1 MTSFLTQ
8 LAQPAR
14 LILDGAT
21 GTELHRRGID
31 TGLPLWSANAL
42 LTAEGRR
49 ALRQIHLDYLRAG
62 ADILTANTFRTH
74 GRTLAKSSHG
84 GQARE
89 LTARAV
95 RLAREAIAEHASPAP
110 LFVAGSIAPLEDCY
124 TPALVPP
131 QAECQTEHRQMAE
144 HLAEAGA
151 DLLLVET
158 MNTIREAV
166 AAAEAAT
173 TTGLPTLVSF
183 VCSADGRLLSGETIA
198 EAARAVAPLHPAAI
212 GVNCAPTHTLAAPLG
227 ELRAA
232 APHHVPLIAYGNIGY
247 ADDAQGWVNTDAVDP
262 VAYASYATAWP
273 VHILGGCC
281 GTTPEHIRHL
291 RTRIAR

>member
-1 MTSFLTQ
+1 MTSFLSQ

-42 LTAEGRR
+42 LTDEGRR
-49 ALRQIHLDYLRAG
+49 TLRQIHLDYLRAG

-74 GRTLAKSSHG
+74 GRTLAKSGHG

-110 LFVAGSIAPLEDCY
+110 QFVAGSIAPLEDCY

-131 QAECQTEHRQMAE
+131 QAECQTEHHRMAE

-173 TTGLPTLVSF
+173 ATGLPTLVSF
-183 VCSADGRLLSGETIA
+183 VCGADGWLLSGETIA
-198 EAARAVAPLHPAAI
+198 DATRAVAPLNPAAI
-212 GVNCAPTHTLAAPLG
+212 GVNCGPAHTLAAPLG

-232 APHHVPLIAYGNIGY
+232 APHVPLIAYGNIGY

-262 VAYASYATAWP
+262 AAYVSYAIAWP

-291 RTRIAR
+291 RTRIVR

>member
-1 MTSFLTQ
+1 MTSFLSQ

-14 LILDGAT
+14 LFLDGAT

-42 LTAEGRR
+42 LTDEGRR
-49 ALRQIHLDYLRAG
+49 TLRQIHLDYLRAG

-74 GRTLAKSSHG
+74 GRTLAKSGYG

-110 LFVAGSIAPLEDCY
+110 QFVAGSIAPLEDCY

-131 QAECQTEHRQMAE
+131 QAECQAEHRRMAE

-173 TTGLPTLVSF
+173 ATGLPPLISLV
-183 VCSADGRLLSGETIA
+183 CGADRWLLSGESIA
-198 EAARAVAPLHPAAI
+198 DAACAVAPLNPAAI
-212 GVNCAPTHTLAAPLG
+212 GINCSPAHTLTAPLG

-232 APHHVPLIAYGNIGY
+232 APRVPLIAYGNIGY

-262 VAYASYATAWP
+262 AAYTTYATAWP

-291 RTRIAR
+291 RLHTSR